1 MKVQGAQAFATTSA
15 NPAAAGRRIAELRS
29 LALSRYAGCCFWNMR
44 VPAGAEGDKV
54 IVERLKKHGDME
66 AWRLAVEI
74 EALADA
80 A

>member
-1 MKVQGAQAFATTSA
+1 
-15 NPAAAGRRIAELRS
+15 
-29 LALSRYAGCCFWNMR
+29 MR